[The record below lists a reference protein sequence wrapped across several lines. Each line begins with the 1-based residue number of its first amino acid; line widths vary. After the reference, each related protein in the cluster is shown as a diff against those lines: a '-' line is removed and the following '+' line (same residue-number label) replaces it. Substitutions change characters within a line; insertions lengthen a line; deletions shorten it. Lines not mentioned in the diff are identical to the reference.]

1 MQQRKRQQS
10 QTGWASARSTRETE
24 PTDADDE
31 LTLSLI
37 ETFPASDPPAW
48 IPLAR
53 VGAPKP
59 RMKSRPDAKRPRRS
73 K

>member
-10 QTGWASARSTRETE
+10 QTGRANARPTRETE
-24 PTDADDE
+24 PTNADDE
-31 LTLSLI
+31 LTPSLI
-37 ETFPASDPPAW
+37 ETFPASDPPSW

-53 VGAPKP
+53 VGTPK
-59 RMKSRPDAKRPRRS
+59 RSMKSRPGAKRPRRS